1 MSINYWFTN
10 EFSSVD
16 ETLLNDVNWHYK
28 QYKNYMYARLQEM
41 FTYKNLPDTIP
52 EEMLEL
58 YLLSAG
64 TCFIAKYNDSLYA
77 FQGSFGGEPDAY
89 YRPTLYTVAN
99 PALNLSE
106 QFKIGIDGILMR
118 NDKMWVGLDNL
129 VSRYAYLMATNLIT
143 IKTVDIVL
151 RCLALISA
159 PDDKS
164 KRSAEEFLTKLEKG
178 EIGVIAENPFFEGI
192 KMQSPPSNN
201 GSYLTQFIELHQ
213 YYKGSFYN
221 EIGLNANFNMK
232 REAIGKGEASLS
244 QDSLLPLCD
253 SMLEC
258 RIKDVEKINEMF
270 GTNIEVDFSSVWKE
284 NQKESILEI
293 KKLEKE
299 ASQLEGS
306 DESGNEKTESGEED
320 FRIEGTDSEEGQK
333 RSEGD
338 DEGVRKE
345 SEGTSNDTGERK
357 ESEEVT
363 EPEETE
369 NDSSDDDVSEIREDN
384 KTDSD
389 KEYNQEINIIVNVND
404 DNIEEK
410 QNAGEEE
417 EDSEDK

>member
-64 TCFIAKYNDSLYA
+64 TCFIAKYNGSIYA

-178 EIGVIAENPFFEGI
+178 EIGVIGENPFFEGI
-192 KMQSPPSNN
+192 KMQSPPANN

-345 SEGTSNDTGERK
+345 PEGTSNDTGERK

-369 NDSSDDDVSEIREDN
+369 NDSSDDDVPEIREDN